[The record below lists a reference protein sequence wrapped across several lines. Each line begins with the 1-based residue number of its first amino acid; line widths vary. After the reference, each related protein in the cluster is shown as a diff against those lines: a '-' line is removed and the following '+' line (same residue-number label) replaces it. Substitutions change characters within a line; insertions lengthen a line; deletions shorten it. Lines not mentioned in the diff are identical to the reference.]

1 MLANA
6 PAAALSTLAPLSVM
20 LADDAAPAALSTPAP
35 PPVML
40 ADAAPA
46 AVSTKMLL
54 PLVCAQAP
62 WRGGPWGITS
72 LRGQTRSCQDGQHE
86 SWRPWPHLDKFV
98 LSAVA
103 SESAE
108 IGAHRILTGQRHY
121 TCD

>member
-1 MLANA
+1 MLADAA
-6 PAAALSTLAPLSVM
+6 PAAVSTLAPPSLV
-20 LADDAAPAALSTPAP
+20 LADFAPAALSTPAP
-35 PPVML
+35 HSLVL

-62 WRGGPWGITS
+62 WCGGPWGITP